1 MNMKKKLTAIISG
14 VLCLALLMALPF
26 GFSGLA
32 DPDGSLNPETCTGA
46 EFNESVYDEVT
57 TFGTVLNMATN
68 GYEWPSSG
76 TVLVKGSGTNLSMS
90 SLDGVVIPSGLV
102 IDFYRYY
109 KFAGDSDYTYELMA
123 HYDTTNGSATIGSSD
138 SGTSS
143 NSGTVNRP
151 SQTPS
156 DSGNSSN
163 SSTSSED
170 WGEVEK
176 VFVPGT
182 PSSSYDN
189 YYTDVPSTMWAYH
202 PIMTLTNGG
211 LLAGYGNHV
220 FGPNDALT
228 KGQVS
233 IIFTRLTG
241 TRMIGDGE
249 SYASYSDKTTASRA
263 FVAIWYAGRL
273 DNMGGSYTLN
283 QYETSLVRDS
293 GTTGGLLYSLAQNDK
308 TAIGSM
314 SQAVYDNWRAGLAAG
329 KSTDYI
335 SSIDELPDGDEIR
348 QWIDENWEQMQKILH
363 ITNAAKY
370 DSVYDRTVAE
380 CEAAICRAYNLGM
393 FGGVDNQG
401 TFAPYSP
408 MTRAQMAQILYN
420 MGWTY
425 EGVLD
430 Y

>member
-32 DPDGSLNPETCTGA
+32 DPDTGLNGDSGA
-46 EFNESVYDEVT
+46 WSEFDQSIYDVT
-57 TFGTVLNMATN
+57 VSSSSFKSSNF
-68 GYEWPSSG
+68 EWPSSG
-76 TVLVKGSGTNLSMS
+76 SVLVRASGTNWSAS
-90 SLDGVVIPSGLV
+90 DFSGITVPAGIVLDIYQYAGGSTDSYKLLV
-102 IDFYRYY
+102 
-109 KFAGDSDYTYELMA
+109 
-123 HYDTTNGSATIGSSD
+123 HVDTTDGTPVTIGSS
-138 SGTSS
+138 SSNTGTSS

-151 SQTPS
+151 SQAPS
-156 DSGNSSN
+156 NSGNSGN
-163 SSTSSED
+163 SSTSSKD

-220 FGPNDALT
+220 FGPNDSLT

-233 IIFTRLTG
+233 IIFTRLLGNPMSGTG
-241 TRMIGDGE
+241 S
-249 SYASYSDKTTASRA
+249 SYAPYSDKTTASRA
-263 FVAIWYAGRL
+263 FVAIWYAGAL
-273 DNMGGSYTLN
+273 NMGGSTILTAH
-283 QYETSLVRDS
+283 ETSLVNS
-293 GTTGGLLYSLAQNDK
+293 AGINSGLLYNLSTNGS
-308 TAIGSM
+308 IGSM
-314 SQAVYDNWRAGLAAG
+314 WQAVYDNWRAGLAAG

-335 SSIDELPDGDEIR
+335 SSIDELHDGDEIR
-348 QWIDENWEQMQKILH
+348 QWITENWEQMASILH

-370 DSVYDRTVAE
+370 DSVYDRTIAE

-393 FGGVDNQG
+393 FGGVDSQG

>member
-32 DPDGSLNPETCTGA
+32 DPDTGLNGDSGAWSEFDQSL
-46 EFNESVYDEVT
+46 YDVT
-57 TFGTVLNMATN
+57 VSSSSFKSSNF
-68 GYEWPSSG
+68 EWPSNGS
-76 TVLVKGSGTNLSMS
+76 VLVRASGTNWSAS
-90 SLDGVVIPSGLV
+90 DFDGITVPAGIVLDIYQYAGGSKDSYKLLV
-102 IDFYRYY
+102 
-109 KFAGDSDYTYELMA
+109 
-123 HYDTTNGSATIGSSD
+123 HVDTTDGTPETIGSS
-138 SGTSS
+138 SSNTGTSS

-151 SQTPS
+151 SQTPNN
-156 DSGNSSN
+156 SGNSGN
-163 SSTSSED
+163 SSTSSKD

-176 VFVPGT
+176 VFTPGT
-182 PSSSYDN
+182 PSASYDT

-202 PIMTLTNGG
+202 PIMTLTKGG
-211 LLAGYGNHV
+211 LLSGYGNHV
-220 FGPNDALT
+220 FGPNDSLT

-233 IIFTRLTG
+233 IIFTRLLGNPMSGTG
-241 TRMIGDGE
+241 S
-249 SYASYSDKTTASRA
+249 SYAPYSDKTTASRA
-263 FVAIWYAGRL
+263 FVAIWYAGAL
-273 DNMGGSYTLN
+273 NMGGSTILTAH
-283 QYETSLVRDS
+283 ETSLVNS
-293 GTTGGLLYSLAQNDK
+293 AGINSGLLYNLSTNGS
-308 TAIGSM
+308 IGSM
-314 SQAVYDNWRAGLAAG
+314 WQAVYDNWRAGITAG

-348 QWIDENWEQMQKILH
+348 QWITENWEQMASILH

>member
-1 MNMKKKLTAIISG
+1 MKKKLTAIISG

-32 DPDGSLNPETCTGA
+32 DPDTGLNGDSGA
-46 EFNESVYDEVT
+46 WSEFDQSIYDVT
-57 TFGTVLNMATN
+57 VSSSSFKSSNF
-68 GYEWPSSG
+68 EWPSSG
-76 TVLVKGSGTNLSMS
+76 SVLVRASGTNWSAS
-90 SLDGVVIPSGLV
+90 DFSGITVPAGIVLDIYQYAGGSTDSYKLLV
-102 IDFYRYY
+102 
-109 KFAGDSDYTYELMA
+109 
-123 HYDTTNGSATIGSSD
+123 HVDTTDGTPETIGSS
-138 SGTSS
+138 SSNTGTSS

-151 SQTPS
+151 SQAPS
-156 DSGNSSN
+156 NSGNSGN
-163 SSTSSED
+163 SSTSSKD

-182 PSSSYDN
+182 PSSNYDN

-220 FGPNDALT
+220 FGPNDSLT

-233 IIFTRLTG
+233 IIFTRLLGNPMSGTG
-241 TRMIGDGE
+241 S
-249 SYASYSDKTTASRA
+249 SYAPYSDKTTASRA
-263 FVAIWYAGRL
+263 FVAIWYAGAL
-273 DNMGGSYTLN
+273 NMGGSTILTAH
-283 QYETSLVRDS
+283 ETSLVNS
-293 GTTGGLLYSLAQNDK
+293 AGINSGLLYNLSTNGS
-308 TAIGSM
+308 IGSM
-314 SQAVYDNWRAGLAAG
+314 WQAVYDNWRAGLAAG

-348 QWIDENWEQMQKILH
+348 QWITENWEQMASILH

-370 DSVYDRTVAE
+370 DSVYDRTIAE

-393 FGGVDNQG
+393 FGGVDSQG

>member
-1 MNMKKKLTAIISG
+1 MKKKLTAIISG
-14 VLCLALLMALPF
+14 MLCLALLMALPF

-32 DPDGSLNPETCTGA
+32 DPDTGLNGESGKWS
-46 EFNESVYDEVT
+46 EFDQSVYDVT
-57 TFGTVLNMATN
+57 VSSSSFKSSNF
-68 GYEWPSSG
+68 EWPSSG
-76 TVLVKGSGTNLSMS
+76 SVLVRASGTNWSAS
-90 SLDGVVIPSGLV
+90 DFEGITVPAGIVLDIYQYAGGSTDSYKLLV
-102 IDFYRYY
+102 
-109 KFAGDSDYTYELMA
+109 
-123 HYDTTNGSATIGSSD
+123 HVDTTDGTPETIGSSSSN
-138 SGTSS
+138 SGNSS

-151 SQTPS
+151 SQAPS
-156 DSGNSSN
+156 NSGN
-163 SSTSSED
+163 SSTSSKD

-189 YYTDVPSTMWAYH
+189 YYTDVPSTYWAYH
-202 PIMTLTNGG
+202 PIMTLTKGG
-211 LLAGYGNHV
+211 LLSGYGNHV
-220 FGPNDALT
+220 FGPNDSLT

-233 IIFTRLTG
+233 IIFTRLLGNPMSGTG
-241 TRMIGDGE
+241 S
-249 SYASYSDKTTASRA
+249 SYAPYSDKTTASRA
-263 FVAIWYAGRL
+263 FVAIWYAGAL
-273 DNMGGSYTLN
+273 NMGGSTILTAH
-283 QYETSLVRDS
+283 ETSLVNS
-293 GTTGGLLYSLAQNDK
+293 AGINSGLLYNLSTNGS
-308 TAIGSM
+308 IGSM
-314 SQAVYDNWRAGLAAG
+314 WQAVYDNWRAGITAG

-348 QWIDENWEQMQKILH
+348 QWITENWEQMASILH

>member
-156 DSGNSSN
+156 DSGNSGN

-189 YYTDVPSTMWAYH
+189 YYTDVPSTFWAYH
-202 PIMTLTNGG
+202 PIMTMTEGG
-211 LLAGYGNHV
+211 LLAGYGNHL
-220 FGPNDALT
+220 FGPNDTLT
-228 KGQVS
+228 KEQLDIIRTRIHDADYPVS
-233 IIFTRLTG
+233 
-241 TRMIGDGE
+241 
-249 SYASYSDKTTASRA
+249 ASGNKAFASRA
-263 FVAIWYAGRL
+263 YAVIL
-273 DNMGGSYTLN
+273 LSEDMVTGGSTSLSE
-283 QYETSLVRDS
+283 YETSLVNKS
-293 GTTGGLLYSLAQNDK
+293 GISGGLVYNLSESGRF
-308 TAIGSM
+308 GSM
-314 SQAVYDNWRAGLAAG
+314 WQGVYDNWRASLAAG
-329 KSTDYI
+329 RSTNYI
-335 SSIDELPDGDEIR
+335 ASVDELPDADKIH
-348 QWIDENWEQMQKILH
+348 QWIEENWKEMSDLLNI
-363 ITNAAKY
+363 NNPAKY
-370 DSVYDRTVAE
+370 ASVHDRTVAT
-380 CEAAICRAYNLGM
+380 CEQAICRAYNLGM
-393 FGGVDNQG
+393 VSGYDSAGSFG
-401 TFAPYSP
+401 PYNNL
-408 MTRAQMAQILYN
+408 TRAQLSQMLYN
-420 MGWTY
+420 MGWI
-425 EGVLD
+425 EAGCLD

>member
-1 MNMKKKLTAIISG
+1 MKKLKRLLTALLAVVLLVGVVPAYAAGLNGDSG
-14 VLCLALLMALPF
+14 AW
-26 GFSGLA
+26 S
-32 DPDGSLNPETCTGA
+32 
-46 EFNESVYDEVT
+46 EFDQSVYDVT
-57 TFGTVLNMATN
+57 VSSSTFKSSRF
-68 GYEWPSSG
+68 EWPSSG
-76 TVLVKGSGTNLSMS
+76 SVLVRASGTNWSAS
-90 SLDGVVIPSGLV
+90 DFDGITVPAGIVLDIYQYAGGSTDSYKLLV
-102 IDFYRYY
+102 
-109 KFAGDSDYTYELMA
+109 
-123 HYDTTNGSATIGSSD
+123 HVDTTDGTPETIGSS
-138 SGTSS
+138 SSNTGTSS

-151 SQTPS
+151 SQTPNNS
-156 DSGNSSN
+156 GNSGNSS
-163 SSTSSED
+163 TSNED

-182 PSSSYDN
+182 PSSSYDD

-233 IIFTRLTG
+233 IIFTRLLGNPMSSTG
-241 TRMIGDGE
+241 S
-249 SYASYSDKTTASRA
+249 SYAPYSDKTTASRA

-273 DNMGGSYTLN
+273 NSLGGSYTLN
-283 QYETSLVRDS
+283 QYETSLVRNS

-314 SQAVYDNWRAGLAAG
+314 WQAVYDNWRAGIAAG

-348 QWIDENWEQMQKILH
+348 QWITENWEQMASILH

-393 FGGVDNQG
+393 FGGVDSQG

>member
-1 MNMKKKLTAIISG
+1 MKKKLTAIISG

-32 DPDGSLNPETCTGA
+32 DPDTGLNGDSGA
-46 EFNESVYDEVT
+46 WSEFDQSIYDVT
-57 TFGTVLNMATN
+57 VSSSSFKSSNF
-68 GYEWPSSG
+68 EWPSSG
-76 TVLVKGSGTNLSMS
+76 SVLVRASGTNWSAS
-90 SLDGVVIPSGLV
+90 DFEGITVPAGIVLDIYQYAGGSTDSYKLLV
-102 IDFYRYY
+102 
-109 KFAGDSDYTYELMA
+109 
-123 HYDTTNGSATIGSSD
+123 HVDTTDGTPETIGSS
-138 SGTSS
+138 SSNTGTSS

-151 SQTPS
+151 SQAPS
-156 DSGNSSN
+156 NSGNSGN
-163 SSTSSED
+163 SSTSSKD

-220 FGPNDALT
+220 FGPNDSLT

-233 IIFTRLTG
+233 IIFTRLLGNPMSGTG
-241 TRMIGDGE
+241 S
-249 SYASYSDKTTASRA
+249 SYAPYSDKTTASRA
-263 FVAIWYAGRL
+263 FVAIWYAGAL
-273 DNMGGSYTLN
+273 NMGGSTILTAH
-283 QYETSLVRDS
+283 ETSLVNS
-293 GTTGGLLYSLAQNDK
+293 AGINSGLLYNLSTNGS
-308 TAIGSM
+308 IGSM
-314 SQAVYDNWRAGLAAG
+314 WQAVYDNWRAGLAAG

-348 QWIDENWEQMQKILH
+348 QWITENWEQMASILH

-370 DSVYDRTVAE
+370 DSVYDRTIAE

-393 FGGVDNQG
+393 FGGVDSQG

>member
-32 DPDGSLNPETCTGA
+32 DPDTGLNGDSGA
-46 EFNESVYDEVT
+46 WSEFDQSIYDVT
-57 TFGTVLNMATN
+57 VSSSSFKSSNF
-68 GYEWPSSG
+68 EWPSSG
-76 TVLVKGSGTNLSMS
+76 SVQVRASGTNWSAS
-90 SLDGVVIPSGLV
+90 DFSGITVPAGIVLDIYQYAGGSTDSYKLLV
-102 IDFYRYY
+102 
-109 KFAGDSDYTYELMA
+109 
-123 HYDTTNGSATIGSSD
+123 HVDTTDGTPETIGSS
-138 SGTSS
+138 SSNTGTSS

-151 SQTPS
+151 SQAPNKPS
-156 DSGNSSN
+156 NSNS
-163 SSTSSED
+163 SSTSSKD
-170 WGEVEK
+170 WGEVQK
-176 VFVPGT
+176 VFTPGT
-182 PSSSYDN
+182 PSASYDN
-189 YYTDVPSTMWAYH
+189 YYTDVPSTYWASH
-202 PIMTLTNGG
+202 PIMTLTKGG
-211 LLAGYGNHV
+211 LLSGYGNHV
-220 FGPNDALT
+220 FGPNDSLT

-233 IIFTRLTG
+233 IIFTRLLGNPMSGTG
-241 TRMIGDGE
+241 S
-249 SYASYSDKTTASRA
+249 SYAPYSDKTTASRA
-263 FVAIWYAGRL
+263 FVAIWYAGAL
-273 DNMGGSYTLN
+273 NMGGSTILTAH
-283 QYETSLVRDS
+283 ETSLVNS
-293 GTTGGLLYSLAQNDK
+293 AGINSGLLYNLSTNGS
-308 TAIGSM
+308 IGSM
-314 SQAVYDNWRAGLAAG
+314 WQAVYDNWRAGLAAG

-348 QWIDENWEQMQKILH
+348 QWITENWEQMASILH

-370 DSVYDRTVAE
+370 NSVYDRTVAE

-393 FGGVDNQG
+393 FGGVDSQG

>member
-32 DPDGSLNPETCTGA
+32 DPDTGLNGDSGAWSEFDQSL
-46 EFNESVYDEVT
+46 YDVT
-57 TFGTVLNMATN
+57 VSSSSFKSKNF
-68 GYEWPSSG
+68 EWPSSG
-76 TVLVKGSGTNLSMS
+76 SVLVRASGTNWSAS
-90 SLDGVVIPSGLV
+90 DFEGITVPAGIVLDIYQYAGGSTDSYKLLV
-102 IDFYRYY
+102 
-109 KFAGDSDYTYELMA
+109 
-123 HYDTTNGSATIGSSD
+123 HVDTTDGTPVTIGSS
-138 SGTSS
+138 SSNTGTSS

-151 SQTPS
+151 SQAPS
-156 DSGNSSN
+156 NSGNSGN
-163 SSTSSED
+163 SSTSSKD

-220 FGPNDALT
+220 FGPNDSLT

-233 IIFTRLTG
+233 IIFTRLLGNPMSGTG
-241 TRMIGDGE
+241 S
-249 SYASYSDKTTASRA
+249 SYAPYSDKTTASRA
-263 FVAIWYAGRL
+263 FVAIWYAGAL
-273 DNMGGSYTLN
+273 NMGGSTILTTH
-283 QYETSLVRDS
+283 ETSLVNS
-293 GTTGGLLYSLAQNDK
+293 AGINSGLLYNLSTNGS
-308 TAIGSM
+308 IGSM
-314 SQAVYDNWRAGLAAG
+314 WQAVYDNWRAGLAAG

-348 QWIDENWEQMQKILH
+348 QWITENWEQMASILH

-370 DSVYDRTVAE
+370 DSVYDRTIAE

-393 FGGVDNQG
+393 FGGVDSQG

>member
-1 MNMKKKLTAIISG
+1 MKKKLTAIISG

-32 DPDGSLNPETCTGA
+32 DPDTGLNGDSGA
-46 EFNESVYDEVT
+46 WSEFDQSIYDVT
-57 TFGTVLNMATN
+57 VSSSSFKSSNF
-68 GYEWPSSG
+68 EWPSSG
-76 TVLVKGSGTNLSMS
+76 SVLVRASGTNWSAS
-90 SLDGVVIPSGLV
+90 DFDGITVPAGIVLDIYQYAGGSTDSYKLLV
-102 IDFYRYY
+102 
-109 KFAGDSDYTYELMA
+109 
-123 HYDTTNGSATIGSSD
+123 HVDTTDGTPETIGSS
-138 SGTSS
+138 SSNTGTSS

-151 SQTPS
+151 SQAPS
-156 DSGNSSN
+156 NSGNSGN
-163 SSTSSED
+163 SSTSSKD

-220 FGPNDALT
+220 FGPNDSLT

-233 IIFTRLTG
+233 IIFTRLLGNPMSGTG
-241 TRMIGDGE
+241 S
-249 SYASYSDKTTASRA
+249 SYAPYSDKTTASRA
-263 FVAIWYAGRL
+263 FVAIWYAGAL
-273 DNMGGSYTLN
+273 NMGGSTILTAH
-283 QYETSLVRDS
+283 ETSLVNS
-293 GTTGGLLYSLAQNDK
+293 AGINSGLLYNLSTNGS
-308 TAIGSM
+308 IGSM
-314 SQAVYDNWRAGLAAG
+314 WQAVYDNWRAGLAAG

-348 QWIDENWEQMQKILH
+348 QWITKNWEQMASILH

-370 DSVYDRTVAE
+370 DSVYDRTIAE

-393 FGGVDNQG
+393 FGGVDSQG

>member
-1 MNMKKKLTAIISG
+1 MKKLKRLLTALLAVVLLVGVVPAYAAGLNGDSG
-14 VLCLALLMALPF
+14 AW
-26 GFSGLA
+26 S
-32 DPDGSLNPETCTGA
+32 
-46 EFNESVYDEVT
+46 EFDQSVYDVT
-57 TFGTVLNMATN
+57 VSSSTFKSSRF
-68 GYEWPSSG
+68 EWPSSG
-76 TVLVKGSGTNLSMS
+76 SVLVRASGTNWSAS
-90 SLDGVVIPSGLV
+90 DFDGITVPAGIVLDIYQYAGGSTDSYKLLV
-102 IDFYRYY
+102 
-109 KFAGDSDYTYELMA
+109 
-123 HYDTTNGSATIGSSD
+123 HVDTTDGTPETIGSSSSN
-138 SGTSS
+138 SGNSS

-151 SQTPS
+151 SQTPNNS
-156 DSGNSSN
+156 GNSGNSS
-163 SSTSSED
+163 TSNED

-182 PSSSYDN
+182 PSSSYDD

-273 DNMGGSYTLN
+273 DSMGGSYTLN

-393 FGGVDNQG
+393 FGGVDSQG

>member
-32 DPDGSLNPETCTGA
+32 DPDTGLNGDSGA
-46 EFNESVYDEVT
+46 WSEFDQSIYDVT
-57 TFGTVLNMATN
+57 VSSSSFKSSNF
-68 GYEWPSSG
+68 EWPSSG
-76 TVLVKGSGTNLSMS
+76 SVLVRASGTNWSAS
-90 SLDGVVIPSGLV
+90 DFSGITVPAGIVLDIYQYAGGSTDSYKLLV
-102 IDFYRYY
+102 
-109 KFAGDSDYTYELMA
+109 
-123 HYDTTNGSATIGSSD
+123 HVDTTDGTPETIGSSSSN
-138 SGTSS
+138 SGNSS

-151 SQTPS
+151 SQTPNT
-156 DSGNSSN
+156 SGNSGN
-163 SSTSSED
+163 SSTSSKD

-182 PSSSYDN
+182 PSSSYDD

-202 PIMTLTNGG
+202 PIMTLTKGG
-211 LLAGYGNHV
+211 LLSGYGNHV
-220 FGPNDALT
+220 FGPNDSLT

-233 IIFTRLTG
+233 IIFTRLLGNPMSGTG
-241 TRMIGDGE
+241 S
-249 SYASYSDKTTASRA
+249 SYAPYSDKTTASRA
-263 FVAIWYAGRL
+263 FVAIWYAGAL
-273 DNMGGSYTLN
+273 NMGGSTILTAH
-283 QYETSLVRDS
+283 ETSLVNS
-293 GTTGGLLYSLAQNDK
+293 AGINSGLLYNLSTNGS
-308 TAIGSM
+308 IGSM
-314 SQAVYDNWRAGLAAG
+314 WQAVYDNWRAGITAG

-348 QWIDENWEQMQKILH
+348 QWITENWEQMASILH

-401 TFAPYSP
+401 TFAPYSL

>member
-32 DPDGSLNPETCTGA
+32 DPDTGLNGESGKWS
-46 EFNESVYDEVT
+46 EFDQSIYDVT
-57 TFGTVLNMATN
+57 VSSSSFKSSNF
-68 GYEWPSSG
+68 EWPSSG
-76 TVLVKGSGTNLSMS
+76 SVLVRASGTNWSAS
-90 SLDGVVIPSGLV
+90 DFSGITVPAGIVLDIYQYAGGSTDSYKLLV
-102 IDFYRYY
+102 
-109 KFAGDSDYTYELMA
+109 
-123 HYDTTNGSATIGSSD
+123 HVDTTDGTPVTIGSSSSN
-138 SGTSS
+138 SGNSS

-151 SQTPS
+151 SQAPNKPS
-156 DSGNSSN
+156 NSNS
-163 SSTSSED
+163 SSTSSKD

-182 PSSSYDN
+182 PSSSYDD

-202 PIMTLTNGG
+202 PIMTLTKGG
-211 LLAGYGNHV
+211 LLSGYGNHV
-220 FGPNDALT
+220 FGPNDSLT

-233 IIFTRLTG
+233 IIFTRLLGNPMSGTG
-241 TRMIGDGE
+241 S
-249 SYASYSDKTTASRA
+249 SYAPYSDKTTASRA
-263 FVAIWYAGRL
+263 FVAIWYAGAL
-273 DNMGGSYTLN
+273 NMGGSTILTAH
-283 QYETSLVRDS
+283 ETSLVNS
-293 GTTGGLLYSLAQNDK
+293 AGINSGLLYNLSTNGS
-308 TAIGSM
+308 IGSM
-314 SQAVYDNWRAGLAAG
+314 WQAVYDNWRAGITAG

-348 QWIDENWEQMQKILH
+348 QWITENWEQMASILH

>member
-1 MNMKKKLTAIISG
+1 MKKLKRLLTALLAVVLLVGVVPAYAAGLNGDSG
-14 VLCLALLMALPF
+14 AW
-26 GFSGLA
+26 S
-32 DPDGSLNPETCTGA
+32 
-46 EFNESVYDEVT
+46 EFDQSIYDVT
-57 TFGTVLNMATN
+57 VSSSSFKSSNF
-68 GYEWPSSG
+68 EWPSSG
-76 TVLVKGSGTNLSMS
+76 SVLVRASGTNWSAS
-90 SLDGVVIPSGLV
+90 DFSGITVPAGIVLDIYQYAGGSTDSYKLLV
-102 IDFYRYY
+102 
-109 KFAGDSDYTYELMA
+109 
-123 HYDTTNGSATIGSSD
+123 HVDTTDGTPVTIGSSSSN
-138 SGTSS
+138 SGNSS

-151 SQTPS
+151 SQAPNNS
-156 DSGNSSN
+156 GNSGNSSISN
-163 SSTSSED
+163 ED

-182 PSSSYDN
+182 PSSSYND

-273 DNMGGSYTLN
+273 DSMGGSYTLN

-314 SQAVYDNWRAGLAAG
+314 SQAVYDNWRAGITAG

-348 QWIDENWEQMQKILH
+348 QWITENWEQMASILH

-393 FGGVDNQG
+393 FGGVDSQG

>member
-14 VLCLALLMALPF
+14 MLCLALLMALPF

-32 DPDGSLNPETCTGA
+32 DPDTGLNGDSGAWSEFDQSIYDVTVSSSSFKSSNFTWPDNGS
-46 EFNESVYDEVT
+46 
-57 TFGTVLNMATN
+57 
-68 GYEWPSSG
+68 
-76 TVLVKGSGTNLSMS
+76 VLVRASGTNWSAS
-90 SLDGVVIPSGLV
+90 DFEGITVPAGIVLDIYQYAGGSTDSYKLLV
-102 IDFYRYY
+102 
-109 KFAGDSDYTYELMA
+109 
-123 HYDTTNGSATIGSSD
+123 HVDTTDGTPETIGSS
-138 SGTSS
+138 SSNTGTSS

-151 SQTPS
+151 SQAPS
-156 DSGNSSN
+156 NSGNSGN
-163 SSTSSED
+163 SSTSSKD

-220 FGPNDALT
+220 FGPNDSLT

-233 IIFTRLTG
+233 IIFTRLLGNPMSGTG
-241 TRMIGDGE
+241 S
-249 SYASYSDKTTASRA
+249 SYAPYSDKTTASRA
-263 FVAIWYAGRL
+263 FVAIWYAGAL
-273 DNMGGSYTLN
+273 NMGGSTILTAH
-283 QYETSLVRDS
+283 ETSLVNS
-293 GTTGGLLYSLAQNDK
+293 AGINSGLLYNLSTNGS
-308 TAIGSM
+308 IGSM
-314 SQAVYDNWRAGLAAG
+314 WQAVYDNWRAGLAAG

-348 QWIDENWEQMQKILH
+348 QWITENWEQMASILH
-363 ITNAAKY
+363 ITSAAKY
-370 DSVYDRTVAE
+370 DSVYDRTIAE

-393 FGGVDNQG
+393 FGGVDSQG